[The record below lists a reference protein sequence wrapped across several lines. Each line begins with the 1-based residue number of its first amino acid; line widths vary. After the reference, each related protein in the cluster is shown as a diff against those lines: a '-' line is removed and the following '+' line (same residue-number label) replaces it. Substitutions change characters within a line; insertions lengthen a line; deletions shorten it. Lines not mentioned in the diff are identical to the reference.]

1 MRKVEKMVSTV
12 ICPKMPTITE
22 LTSDVYVHY
31 LERHSLGDILE
42 FHRERDRVPD
52 GITYKPVDGTGWE
65 YADSEVLY
73 VARWWEVSW

>member
-1 MRKVEKMVSTV
+1 MSEVL
-12 ICPKMPTITE
+12 ICPKKPVVKE
-22 LTSDVYVHY
+22 LTSQIYVHY

-52 GITYKPVDGTGWE
+52 GVTYHPESGTGWE